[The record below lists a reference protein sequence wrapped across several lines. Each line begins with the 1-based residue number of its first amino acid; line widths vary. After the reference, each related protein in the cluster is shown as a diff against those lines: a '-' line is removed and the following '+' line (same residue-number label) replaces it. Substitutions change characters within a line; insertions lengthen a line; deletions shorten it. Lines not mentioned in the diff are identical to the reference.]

1 MTGNAAP
8 CLLYPSRW
16 DNPRNLRYQRTTLNS
31 PFFPFLHRHI
41 FKELTQTFL
50 VCTSALL
57 ALILIGRGV
66 HMRDLFLGLEF
77 SVLDTALL
85 FLYMVPMFLLMV
97 LPISCMISVFLTY
110 SRMSSDRELI
120 ALKAGGVSIYQL
132 LAAPALFSCLCL
144 GMTFFISLH
153 GIAWGT
159 NHFRST
165 ILHIANTRAKIVL
178 QPGVF
183 NRDILGLTLF
193 ARKVD
198 PVSGRLQQVIFE
210 DSTRDKN
217 TNITVLA
224 PEGEITTD
232 ARTGSLVFHLLNGRI
247 YREDRGN
254 ISILEF
260 ADYAV
265 RLDIS
270 SLLSGI
276 KLGEIRPNEM
286 GWQELLRLDKAD
298 PSRHGLQRKVEVEIH
313 KRWALPMACL
323 VLGLFALPLACV
335 FEGVKRQFGIVL
347 ALVFFLIYYS
357 LFSVGMTMGESGLLP
372 PAVGIWLA
380 NATFFLIGGFGLYLA
395 HKERAPSLAGL
406 GRRLAGRLHQFLPA
420 GKESA

>member
-1 MTGNAAP
+1 MSGACVVT
-8 CLLYPSRW
+8 S
-16 DNPRNLRYQRTTLNS
+16 DNQRKPLNI
-31 PFFPFLHRHI
+31 FFPFLHRYI
-41 FKELTQTFL
+41 FKELAQTFL
-50 VCTSALL
+50 VCTSSLL

-77 SVLDTALL
+77 SFFDTAML

-97 LPISCMISVFLTY
+97 LPISCMISVFLTF
-110 SRMSSDRELI
+110 SRMSADRELI

-132 LAAPALFSCLCL
+132 LAAPALFSLLCL
-144 GMTFFISLH
+144 GMASVISLH

-159 NHFRST
+159 NNFRAT

-183 NRDILGLTLF
+183 NRDLLGLTLF

-210 DSTRDKN
+210 DSTHDKN
-217 TNITVLA
+217 TNITILA
-224 PEGEITTD
+224 PEGEIVTD
-232 ARTGSLVFHLLNGRI
+232 EQNGDLVFHLQNGRI
-247 YREDRGN
+247 YREDHGN

-260 ADYAV
+260 GDYSV

-270 SLLSGI
+270 TLLSGI

-286 GWQELLRLDKAD
+286 DWKELLRLDSTNGARTR
-298 PSRHGLQRKVEVEIH
+298 SIQRKVLAEIH
-313 KRWALPMACL
+313 KRWALPVACL

-347 ALVFFLIYYS
+347 ALLFFLAYYS
-357 LFSVGMTMGESGLLP
+357 LFSIGMTMGESGLFP
-372 PAVGIWLA
+372 PAVGIWFA
-380 NATFFLIGGFGLYLA
+380 NAFFALAGSAGVYLA
-395 HKERAPSLAGL
+395 HKERAPSLTNL
-406 GRRLAGRLHQFLPA
+406 GRSLAAKLRPLLPA
-420 GKESA
+420 RKEKA

>member
-1 MTGNAAP
+1 
-8 CLLYPSRW
+8 
-16 DNPRNLRYQRTTLNS
+16 
-31 PFFPFLHRHI
+31 
-41 FKELTQTFL
+41 
-50 VCTSALL
+50 
-57 ALILIGRGV
+57 
-66 HMRDLFLGLEF
+66 MRDLFLGLEF
-77 SVLDTALL
+77 SILDTALL

-97 LPISCMISVFLTY
+97 LPIACMISVFLTY
-110 SRMSSDRELI
+110 SRMSSDRELV

-132 LAAPALFSCLCL
+132 LAAPILFSCICL

-159 NHFRST
+159 NHFRAT

-217 TNITVLA
+217 TSITVLA

-247 YREDRGN
+247 YREEHGN

-286 GWQELLRLDKAD
+286 DWQALLRLDKAD
-298 PSRHGLQRKVEVEIH
+298 ASRNALQRKVEVEIH

-380 NATFFLIGGFGLYLA
+380 NAVFFLFGSLGLYLA
-395 HKERAPSLAGL
+395 HKERAPSLAGPA
-406 GRRLAGRLHQFLPA
+406 RRLAARLRRLLPTR
-420 GKESA
+420 KEPA